1 MKRREF
7 IGLVG
12 GAAAT
17 TWPLAAHAQKP
28 STPVIGW
35 IDSGAR
41 AQFAQRVAGFTRGL
55 EAQGFVAGQNVIV
68 EERWAEGRYERL
80 PAMAA
85 ELVEWNV
92 AVLAATGAVNATR
105 AAIQATKT
113 IPVVF
118 ANGGDPVA
126 LGLVPSLNK
135 PGGNATGV
143 STFLGGLGAKRL
155 EMMRALTP
163 GATTVA
169 VLANPANPVAAPELA
184 DIEAASRALGLK
196 ILVLNAGTDAEID
209 AGFALIEQQQVR
221 ALLVNTDSFL
231 SSRRDRIVA
240 AAARLAVPAIY
251 AQREFLPVGGLMSYG
266 TDIADGYRQAG
277 IYVGR
282 ILKGA
287 KPSELPVLL
296 PTKFELV
303 INLKTA
309 KALGLE
315 VPPGLMTSADEVI
328 E

>member
-7 IGLVG
+7 ITLLG
-12 GAAAT
+12 GAAVGP
-17 TWPLAAHAQKP
+17 PLAARAQQP
-28 STPVIGW
+28 AMPVIGW
-35 IDSGAR
+35 IDSGTR
-41 AQFAQRVAGFTRGL
+41 ALFAQRVAGFTRGL
-55 EAQGFVAGQNVIV
+55 AAQDFVVGQNVTV
-68 EERWAEGRYERL
+68 EERWAEGQYERL

-85 ELVEWNV
+85 ELVGRNV
-92 AVLAATGAVNATR
+92 AVLAATGAVNATK

-126 LGLVPSLNK
+126 LGLVPSLNR

-143 STFLGGLGAKRL
+143 SFFLGGLGAKRL
-155 EMMRALTP
+155 EMMRTLAP
-163 GATTVA
+163 SAATVA

-184 DIEAASRALGLK
+184 DIEAAGRSLGLK
-196 ILVLNAGTDAEID
+196 VIVLNASTDAEID
-209 AGFALIEQQQVR
+209 AGFALIAQQQVP

-231 SSRRDRIVA
+231 SSRRERIVA
-240 AAARLAVPAIY
+240 AAARQSIPAIY
-251 AQREFLPVGGLMSYG
+251 AQREFLPAGGLMSYG
-266 TDIADGYRQAG
+266 TSIADGYRQAG
-277 IYVGR
+277 VYVGR

-309 KALGLE
+309 KTLGIE
-315 VPPGLMTSADEVI
+315 IPAGLMTSADEVI

>member
-7 IGLVG
+7 IVLVG

-17 TWPLAAHAQKP
+17 WPLAAQAQKP
-28 STPVIGW
+28 SMPVIGW
-35 IDSGAR
+35 IDSGTR
-41 AQFAQRVAGFTRGL
+41 AQFAQRVAGFMRGL
-55 EAQGFVAGQNVIV
+55 EAQDFVVGQNIAV

-85 ELVEWNV
+85 ELVERNV

-105 AAIQATKT
+105 AAIQATQKV
-113 IPVVF
+113 PVVF

-143 STFLGGLGAKRL
+143 SFFLGGLGAKRL
-155 EMMRALTP
+155 EMSRALVP
-163 GATTVA
+163 SATTVA

-184 DIEAASRALGLK
+184 DIQMAGRSLGVGVV
-196 ILVLNAGTDAEID
+196 VLNASTDAEID
-209 AGFALIEQQQVR
+209 AGFALIAQQQVR

-251 AQREFLPVGGLMSYG
+251 AQSEFLSAGGLMSYG
-266 TDIADGYRQAG
+266 TNIADGYRQAG
-277 IYVGR
+277 NYAGR

-309 KALGLE
+309 RTLGLE

>member
-7 IGLVG
+7 ILAL
-12 GAAAT
+12 GAAAAA
-17 TWPLAAHAQKP
+17 TWSRPAFAQK
-28 STPVIGW
+28 TAMPVIGW
-35 IDSGAR
+35 IDSGTR
-41 AQFAQRVAGFTRGL
+41 ALFAQRVAGFTRGL
-55 EAQGFVAGQNVIV
+55 ASQDFVVGQNVTI
-68 EERWAEGRYERL
+68 EERWAEGQYERL

-85 ELVEWNV
+85 ELVQKNV
-92 AVLAATGAVNATR
+92 AVLAATGAVNATK
-105 AAIQATKT
+105 AAIQSTKT

-126 LGLVPSLNK
+126 LGLVPSLNQ

-143 STFLGGLGAKRL
+143 SFFLGGLGAKRL
-155 EMMRALTP
+155 EMMRTLAP

-184 DIEAASRALGLK
+184 DIEAAGRALGLK
-196 ILVLNAGTDAEID
+196 VIVLNAGTDAEID
-209 AGFALIEQQQVR
+209 AGFALIAQQQVP

-231 SSRRDRIVA
+231 SSRRDRITA
-240 AAARLAVPAIY
+240 AAARQSIPAVY
-251 AQREFLPVGGLMSYG
+251 SQREFLPAGGLMSYG
-266 TDIADGYRQAG
+266 TSIADGYRQAG
-277 IYVGR
+277 VYVGR

-309 KALGLE
+309 KTLGIE
-315 VPPGLMTSADEVI
+315 IPPGLMTSADEVI

>member
-7 IGLVG
+7 ILAVG
-12 GAAAT
+12 GAAAA
-17 TWPLAAHAQKP
+17 TWSRPATAQRAAM
-28 STPVIGW
+28 PVIGW
-35 IDSGAR
+35 IDSGTR
-41 AQFAQRVAGFTRGL
+41 ALFAQRIAGFTRGL
-55 EAQGFVAGQNVIV
+55 ASQDFVVGQNVTI
-68 EERWAEGRYERL
+68 EERWAEGQYERL

-85 ELVEWNV
+85 ELVQRNV
-92 AVLAATGAVNATR
+92 AVLAATGAVNATK
-105 AAIQATKT
+105 AAIQAAKS

-126 LGLVPSLNK
+126 LGLVPSLNQ

-143 STFLGGLGAKRL
+143 SFFLGGLGAKRL
-155 EMMRALTP
+155 EMMRTLAP

-184 DIEAASRALGLK
+184 DIEAAGRALGLK
-196 ILVLNAGTDAEID
+196 LIVLNAGTDAEID
-209 AGFALIEQQQVR
+209 AGFALISHRQVP

-231 SSRRDRIVA
+231 SSRRERIVA
-240 AAARLAVPAIY
+240 AAARQSIPAIY
-251 AQREFLPVGGLMSYG
+251 AQREFLPAGGLMSYG
-266 TDIADGYRQAG
+266 TSIADGYRQAG
-277 IYVGR
+277 VYVGR

-309 KALGLE
+309 KTLGIE
-315 VPPGLMTSADEVI
+315 IPPGLMTSADEVI

>member
-7 IGLVG
+7 IRGIG
-12 GAAAT
+12 FAAV
-17 TWPLAAHAQKP
+17 AASSRAAIAQKAV
-28 STPVIGW
+28 PVVGW
-35 IDSGAR
+35 IDSGTR
-41 AQFAQRVAGFTRGL
+41 ALFAERVAGFTRGL
-55 EAQGFVAGQNVIV
+55 ASQDFVVGQNVAV
-68 EERWAEGRYERL
+68 EERWAEGRYEQL

-85 ELVEWNV
+85 ELVQKNV
-92 AVLAATGAVNATR
+92 AVLAATGAVNATK
-105 AAIQATKT
+105 AAIQSTKT

-126 LGLVPSLNK
+126 LGLVPSLNQ

-143 STFLGGLGAKRL
+143 SFFLGGLGAKRL
-155 EMMRALTP
+155 EMMRTLAP

-169 VLANPANPVAAPELA
+169 VLANPANPVAAPEVA
-184 DIEAASRALGLK
+184 DIEAAGRALGLK
-196 ILVLNAGTDAEID
+196 VIVLNAGTDAEID
-209 AGFALIEQQQVR
+209 AGFALIAQQQVP

-231 SSRRDRIVA
+231 SSRRDRITAAVA
-240 AAARLAVPAIY
+240 RQAIPAVY
-251 AQREFLPVGGLMSYG
+251 SQREFLPAGGLMSYG
-266 TDIADGYRQAG
+266 TSIADGYRQAG
-277 IYVGR
+277 VYVGR

-309 KALGLE
+309 KTLGIE
-315 VPPGLMTSADEVI
+315 IPPGLMTSADEVI